1 MGFLEP
7 TSGDT
12 KSCQLVGWDVSSVEA
27 WRAVS
32 PNTVPAAMDLNMDSL
47 FCCPQLS
54 GGNFAYT
61 RLPHVSHGVFAAGPV
76 QGTYAI
82 PAEPTDSN
90 VAHLK
95 ALALAQSRLY
105 GAAPSAVA
113 FVPPPPGRGRSARRA
128 GPAASFHSTPA
139 APAAIHANL
148 GIVLCQTCVCFLFS
162 RLTFGSLTR
171 VEMRLRIF

>member
-12 KSCQLVGWDVSSVEA
+12 KSCQLVGWDVSSIEA
-27 WRAVS
+27 WRAVA
-32 PNTVPAAMDLNMDSL
+32 PNTAPAAMDLNMDSL

-54 GGNFAYT
+54 GENFAYA

-76 QGTYAI
+76 QGTYALS
-82 PAEPTDSN
+82 AEPTDSN

-95 ALALAQSRLY
+95 ALALAQARLY

-113 FVPPPPGRGRSARRA
+113 FVPPPPGRGRPAQRA
-128 GPAASFHSTPA
+128 GSTVRFNSTPA
-139 APAAIHANL
+139 APVVIPANL
-148 GIVLCQTCVCFLFS
+148 GIVLCQTRVLFS
-162 RLTFGSLTR
+162 FLS
-171 VEMRLRIF
+171 V